1 MRAAAQNFRANP
13 GVAVERLITE
23 LGVGEALVS
32 VLDARGSPTPVAP
45 TRIYPPRSRLGPL
58 TDAERAE
65 QLARSPLAG
74 RYDQPLDRESA
85 HELLTQRAQRDAAAV
100 IDPEPVSP
108 AGRGRQRETL
118 LEATAKS
125 ALRAIGSQLGRQL
138 VRGVLGSLLG
148 GRRR

>member
-1 MRAAAQNFRANP
+1 
-13 GVAVERLITE
+13 

-32 VLDARGSPTPVAP
+32 VLDARGSPTPVEP
-45 TRIYPPRSRLGPL
+45 TRIYPPHSRLGPL

-74 RYDQPLDRESA
+74 RYDQLLDRESA
-85 HELLTQRAQRDAAAV
+85 HELLAQRTQRDAAAA
-100 IDPEPVSP
+100 IDPEPGPP

-125 ALRAIGSQLGRQL
+125 ALRAVGSQLGRQL

>member
-1 MRAAAQNFRANP
+1 
-13 GVAVERLITE
+13 VERLITE

-65 QLARSPLAG
+65 QLARWPLAG
-74 RYDQPLDRESA
+74 GYDQPLDRESA